1 MQDLYTSGD
10 GTEAIIADYPGVRL
24 AIYKKHFNHLPWP
37 LWQMVVLKKI
47 RILYNPIAK
56 CGSSFLR
63 QAMVA
68 LSGMPESITQLPLDT
83 YCTGLQLGDLPR
95 EEAQAILH
103 DPSFLR
109 IAVIRDPF
117 GRLVSAYLDKFVL
130 NRMDVGNR
138 FHTTAVIAEIRGRA
152 QPTEADFHRSISFA
166 EFVEYLVTQPPEK
179 LDPHWCPQVLYLK
192 SARFQ
197 LFRLDRLEALDQTL
211 IARGAAPVQGD
222 RRNVTR
228 QTAIEVPDA
237 HRRAPDSL
245 PHADIATSSFYDEL
259 LRRKVE
265 AYYALDLTLIN
276 TLAPPPGVSFS
287 PDIPSRESMFE
298 ADGRRRSLE
307 KI

>member
-1 MQDLYTSGD
+1 MRRSDGGIMQDLYTSGD
-10 GTEAIIADYPGVRL
+10 GTEAIIADYPGAKL

-56 CGSSFLR
+56 CGSSSLR

-83 YCTGLQLGDLPR
+83 YCTGLQLGDLHL

-103 DPSFLR
+103 DPDFLR

-117 GRLVSAYLDKFVL
+117 DRLVSAYLEKFVL

-138 FHTTAVIAEIRGRA
+138 FHTTAVIAAIRGRA
-152 QPTEADFHRSISFA
+152 QLDEADFHRSISFA
-166 EFVEYLVTQPPEK
+166 EFVDYLVTQPPEA
-179 LDPHWCPQVLYLK
+179 LDPHWCPQALYLK
-192 SARFQ
+192 GTSFQ
-197 LFRLDRLEALDQTL
+197 LFRLDRLDALDRTL

-237 HRRAPDSL
+237 HRRAADSL
-245 PHADIATSSFYDEL
+245 PHADIATSSFYDES

-265 AYYALDLTLIN
+265 TYYALDLTLID
-276 TLAPPPGVSFS
+276 TFAPPSGLSS
-287 PDIPSRESMFE
+287 SSDARSRVR
-298 ADGRRRSLE
+298 AHV
-307 KI
+307 